1 MTHQNKHHDLAKR
14 PSFNTK
20 NELLTQGCGCKK
32 RLNKSALGIQLK
44 CSSENLYLLI
54 MTKMS

>member
-1 MTHQNKHHDLAKR
+1 MTHQIKHHNLAKR

-32 RLNKSALGIQLK
+32 NQAQKSALGIQ
-44 CSSENLYLLI
+44 
-54 MTKMS
+54 